1 MNGDGSVVLAW
12 GGEDRRFRLAIGQ
25 LRELQE
31 LINRPRVAI
40 GGQPIGPKTFFH
52 LLESGD
58 AWPHEVREVLRLG
71 LIGAGVAIDQVPGL
85 LRRYFDERPFQESAL
100 CAPAIFAAGWA
111 GPFEDPV
118 GKKKTP
124 EGDQPTTS
132 RSSSPDFTA
141 PAAPSDSIQERSI
154 N

>member
-1 MNGDGSVVLAW
+1 MLDW
-12 GGEDRRFRLAIGQ
+12 GGEERRFRLAIGQ

-31 LINRPRVAI
+31 AINRPRVAI

-58 AWPHEVREVLRLG
+58 AWPHEVREVLKLG
-71 LIGAGVAIDQVPGL
+71 LIGGGTPPTQVPSL
-85 LRRYFDERPFQESAL
+85 LRRYFDERPFRESAL

-118 GKKKTP
+118 GKKPEAEQATTTTP
-124 EGDQPTTS
+124 
-132 RSSSPDFTA
+132 SPSPPYTA